1 MAINR
6 GVNLRIGFT
15 SFGQTMYGEDNVLR
29 AQAFQPTLLQ
39 QAKSILILLSH
50 RQHFKGHKNLMF
62 SSLPIER
69 CNIHLPSE

>member
-29 AQAFQPTLLQ
+29 A
-39 QAKSILILLSH
+39 
-50 RQHFKGHKNLMF
+50 
-62 SSLPIER
+62 
-69 CNIHLPSE
+69 